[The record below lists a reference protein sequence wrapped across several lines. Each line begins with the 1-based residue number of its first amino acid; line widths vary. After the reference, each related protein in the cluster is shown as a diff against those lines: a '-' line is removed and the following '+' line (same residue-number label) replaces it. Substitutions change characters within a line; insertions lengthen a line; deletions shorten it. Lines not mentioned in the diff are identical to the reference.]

1 VVQFTMAFR
10 PVLMEANP
18 LVEEA
23 VNQVALKNGPL
34 VYCLESNDLP
44 PGVRLRD
51 VVLPLLAP
59 VEFTANRE
67 TLVNSEVRT
76 LSFPARVVSRAAWS
90 SRELYREAT
99 TEPTRA
105 ITLKAVPY
113 FAWGNRGDT
122 DMSVWIPAR

>member
-1 VVQFTMAFR
+1 
-10 PVLMEANP
+10 
-18 LVEEA
+18 
-23 VNQVALKNGPL
+23 
-34 VYCLESNDLP
+34 
-44 PGVRLRD
+44 
-51 VVLPLLAP
+51 
-59 VEFTANRE
+59 
-67 TLVNSEVRT
+67 

-99 TEPTRA
+99 AEPTRA

>member
-1 VVQFTMAFR
+1 MAFR

-23 VNQVALKNGPL
+23 VNQVAVKNGPL

-44 PGVRLRD
+44 AGVRLRD

-59 VEFTANRE
+59 LEFTANRE

-90 SRELYREAT
+90 SRALYREAT
-99 TEPTRA
+99 AEPTRA